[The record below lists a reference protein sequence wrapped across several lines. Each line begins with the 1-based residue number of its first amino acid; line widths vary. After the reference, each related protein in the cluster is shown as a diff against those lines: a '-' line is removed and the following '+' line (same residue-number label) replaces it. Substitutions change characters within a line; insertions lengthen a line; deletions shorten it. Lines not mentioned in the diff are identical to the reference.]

1 MDNYRATNVIFS
13 FEFLNIYPF
22 IAWRWRHN
30 SELTNKI
37 GDLESSLS
45 EERDARERAETR
57 LEEVEFELAENQAGD
72 QNSKKVDDE
81 TGEQF
86 EDDSN
91 NEYLLGEIEDLKER
105 LNLLIFCGKSRLF
118 WVTTITLLDIHY
130 TVATPN
136 KGIYCL
142 ISNKSFVPKTTM
154 NTSNRGSFCNTCLF
168 VFFANWKII
177 NQISE
182 NFWVV
187 LQ

>member
-1 MDNYRATNVIFS
+1 M
-13 FEFLNIYPF
+13 
-22 IAWRWRHN
+22 
-30 SELTNKI
+30 
-37 GDLESSLS
+37 ESSLS

-118 WVTTITLLDIHY
+118 
-130 TVATPN
+130 
-136 KGIYCL
+136 
-142 ISNKSFVPKTTM
+142 
-154 NTSNRGSFCNTCLF
+154 
-168 VFFANWKII
+168 
-177 NQISE
+177 
-182 NFWVV
+182 
-187 LQ
+187 